1 MDITS
6 ISTLIGSLKTATE
19 IAKFI
24 KETGLSLE
32 QAETK
37 LKLADLI
44 STLADARV
52 EVAGIQQE
60 LLEREEQIRELRKQL
75 ELKDALVYEAP
86 SYWLHDE
93 STKDGPFCQTCY
105 DSGAKL
111 IRLQGPGNGYW
122 ECKSCKSSFMEAR
135 YHAELRSHNNSSLD
149 YDPLNR

>member
-37 LKLADLI
+37 LKLADRI

-105 DSGAKL
+105 DPK
-111 IRLQGPGNGYW
+111 
-122 ECKSCKSSFMEAR
+122 
-135 YHAELRSHNNSSLD
+135 NSS
-149 YDPLNR
+149 YPGAASVGGGVGRPIWATMRWQM